1 MKDDIKTFAEY
12 RLLIKEY
19 KESDSAS
26 RKEAIEYSVF
36 AKARALLHKLKVLY
50 AKYGRDVVE
59 DSDYQEDRGWLSL
72 AEFDEDTVWLHYS
85 DRWAYGGECDIGIE
99 VPMMYLDSDEMEAL
113 EKGLCEE
120 NVSRIK
126 KLIQEKKDAI
136 EELKKEVE
144 DLEAEV
150 NEDNHI
156 R

>member
-12 RLLIKEY
+12 RMFVKEY

-50 AKYGRDVVE
+50 VKYGREIVE

-99 VPMMYLDSDEMEAL
+99 VPMMYLDGDEMEVL
-113 EKGLCEE
+113 EKGLREE
-120 NVSRIK
+120 HTERVK
-126 KLIQEKKDAI
+126 KQIQEKRDAI

-144 DLEAEV
+144 KLEVEV